1 MALQVTVRDGVAVF
15 TLDNPPQNRLTV
27 DVLLAF
33 VAGLEQAKAD
43 ESVRVVVVQARGENF
58 SYGGDITPWPQ
69 LAPEDMGQ
77 LVAQG
82 LAICSTLETLP
93 VPVIAAVQGDCFGGG
108 FEIALPRR
116 RDHRH

>member
-1 MALQVTVRDGVAVF
+1 MRDGVAVF

-82 LAICSTLETLP
+82 LAHPLGT
-93 VPVIAAVQGDCFGGG
+93 GDPPCARDRRCAGRLF
-108 FEIALPRR
+108 RR
-116 RDHRH
+116 RLRDRVTR